1 MALFLLASPLRAE
14 VYKWTDNNGNVHFSD
29 KPHTGAETV
38 TIQPTQTYS
47 PPHNQETSIPTTEET
62 KGDTSTP
69 YTKIMI
75 IQPQEQ
81 ATLRNNQKM
90 VSVVAAIEP
99 ELKKD
104 DAVQLLFDG
113 EPSGPPQTSLTFTLS
128 DVNRGSHIIL
138 LQIIDKSGAIIGSS
152 QPITFYMHQTIAG
165 GGN

>member
-1 MALFLLASPLRAE
+1 
-14 VYKWTDNNGNVHFSD
+14 
-29 KPHTGAETV
+29 
-38 TIQPTQTYS
+38 
-47 PPHNQETSIPTTEET
+47 
-62 KGDTSTP
+62 
-69 YTKIMI
+69 
-75 IQPQEQ
+75 
-81 ATLRNNQKM
+81 M